1 MTHGQL
7 SLRTCV
13 FPIDAHASEGSN
25 PVSNDN
31 AAQLSLYGRFTF
43 VAADQSDIAPK
54 SAKSQALIALLATG
68 DHGSRGR
75 LWLQKRLWPRS
86 DPERAATSLRQAL
99 SEIRRA
105 LGRHRALL
113 RSDRRSVSLDLSGIR
128 LVDAAPG
135 AEFLEGVG
143 LSTADHGLGDW
154 LQRQRSNGTASL
166 VVPDTPTASR
176 RPARPVI
183 VFTTLSDRGSE
194 LELVEDIFVDCVARS
209 LRETLLVDVHLDDS
223 PGIPESAFRVEVQA
237 YKQGGARVGLRARI
251 NQGKPTVLVW
261 SGMTSTQ
268 LHGAPPV
275 EDLEIVSLGNQLI
288 DALADAMTVKI
299 AEVQEVR
306 DANLLTRLAIRR
318 VFCLRPDALIEADEM
333 LARAQE
339 MGPRALSGAWRA
351 QLRLIQHVELHPQR
365 SETLPEEAR
374 TFCTEALELE
384 PLNSMVLAAVANSRL
399 VLDKDVNA
407 CMELARRSVSLNP
420 SNPLAWNS
428 LATAKL
434 YAGDIGEAH
443 ALAVRAQRM
452 SSGSPFGHWWD
463 FGRCLTAALNGRRDE
478 AVQLAEAAH
487 AMSPEF
493 RPPLRYL
500 TALYAAA
507 DRPDD
512 ALRVATRLK
521 RLEPDFSFERMA
533 RDGTYPISPLRWS
546 GLLDADRLMELSE
559 R

>member
-1 MTHGQL
+1 M
-7 SLRTCV
+7 
-13 FPIDAHASEGSN
+13 N
-25 PVSNDN
+25 PVSNGMLAKLN
-31 AAQLSLYGRFTF
+31 LHGRFAF
-43 VAADQSDIAPK
+43 HAADGRDIGPK
-54 SAKSQALIALLATG
+54 SAKSQALIALLATSERG
-68 DHGSRGR
+68 GRGR
-75 LWLQKRLWPRS
+75 LWLQKRLWPGS
-86 DPERAATSLRQAL
+86 EPEKAAISLRQSL

-105 LGRHRALL
+105 LDQDRDLL
-113 RSDRRSVSLDLSGIR
+113 QSDRRSVMLDLERIE
-128 LVDAAPG
+128 LLDAEPG
-135 AEFLEGVG
+135 SEFLEGVG
-143 LSTADHGLGDW
+143 LSKAAHGLGDW
-154 LQRQRSNGTASL
+154 LERHRKPANGPERGPEMSRQAHL
-166 VVPDTPTASR
+166 PT
-176 RPARPVI
+176 RPII
-183 VFTTLSDRGSE
+183 VFKTLSNTGSE

-209 LRETLLVDVHLDDS
+209 LRETLQVDVHLGDAPALPS
-223 PGIPESAFRVEVQA
+223 TAFRVEVQA
-237 YKQGGARVGLRARI
+237 YRQGGARVGLRARI
-251 NQGKPTVLVW
+251 NQGQPTVLVW
-261 SGMTSTQ
+261 SGLTSTQ

-299 AEVQEVR
+299 AEVQDIR

-318 VFCLRPDALIEADEM
+318 IFFLRPDALQEADEM

-339 MGPRALSGAWRA
+339 LGPRALSAAWRA
-351 QLRLIQHVELHPQR
+351 QLRLIQHVELHKDR
-365 SETLPEEAR
+365 SENLAEEAR
-374 TFCTEALELE
+374 GFCREALELE

-463 FGRCLTAALNGRRDE
+463 FGRCLTAALTGRREE
-478 AVQLAEAAH
+478 ALRLAEAAH
-487 AMSPEF
+487 ALSPEF

-500 TALYAAA
+500 TALYAAS
-507 DRPDD
+507 DRPED
-512 ALRVATRLK
+512 AIRAAERLK
-521 RLEPDFSFERMA
+521 RLEPDFTFERMA
-533 RDGTYPISPLRWS
+533 QDGNYPISPLRWS
-546 GLLDADRLMELSE
+546 GLLDADRLKALSD